1 MPRLNYLVAT
11 CVLALSVGAANAAV
25 FDVSGT
31 FYTYTTPVSPITL
44 GGTITINT
52 TSGSLVGADLTV
64 SGYAVP
70 FTDVI
75 PSLSTPFSSSPYS
88 FWQVSAFTPDLL
100 LGLEVVLE
108 TSKTPPPSPTLI
120 GYAGGVIPGIFLD
133 SYDGKFDIIRPL
145 ASCGGDFAYPTPCGS
160 ALERP
165 PIATTPLAAALPLFA
180 TGLGVMGLLG
190 WRRKRKNN
198 AAIAAA

>member
-1 MPRLNYLVAT
+1 MLRLNYLVAT
-11 CVLALSVGAANAAV
+11 CVLALTVGAANAAV

-52 TSGSLVGADLTV
+52 ATGSLDGADLTV

-70 FTDVI
+70 FTDII
-75 PSLSTPFSSSPYS
+75 PSLSTAFSSSPYS

-108 TSKTPPPSPTLI
+108 TSSKPPPSPTLI
-120 GYAGGVIPGIFLD
+120 GYAGGIPGIFLD

-160 ALERP
+160 ASERP
-165 PIATTPLAAALPLFA
+165 PIATTPLPAALPLFA
-180 TGLGVMGLLG
+180 TGLGALGLFG
-190 WRRKRKNN
+190 WSRKRTNN
-198 AAIAAA
+198 AAIAGA